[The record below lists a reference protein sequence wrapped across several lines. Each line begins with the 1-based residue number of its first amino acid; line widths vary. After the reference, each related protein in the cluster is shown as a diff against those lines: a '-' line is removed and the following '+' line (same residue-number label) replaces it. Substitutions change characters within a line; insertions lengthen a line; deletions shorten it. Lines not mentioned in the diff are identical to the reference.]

1 MYEVSGSKPRT
12 ASDRGLV
19 ESSIETPVI
28 GLAIE
33 IIRPL
38 LLHPLEVDTP
48 ANQLQQHNQ
57 RRPRHRFSPQ
67 IRNVLRRV
75 DFRWLYSEVNQTIA
89 HPGDVNRLRFAHV
102 LKSSTVP

>member
-19 ESSIETPVI
+19 ESFIETPVI

-38 LLHPLEVDTP
+38 LLHPLEVDAP
-48 ANQLQQHNQ
+48 ANQLQQHHQ

-67 IRNVLRRV
+67 IRNVHRRV
-75 DFRWLYSEVNQTIA
+75 DLLGLYSKVNQTIV
-89 HPGDVNRLRFAHV
+89 HPGDVDCLRFAHL
-102 LKSSTVP
+102 LKSSTVS

>member
-1 MYEVSGSKPRT
+1 MQLPAPRSQERIWEQEQVCIHVSVFLRLRGSQLPILVFMYEVSGSKPRT

-19 ESSIETPVI
+19 ESFIETPVI

-48 ANQLQQHNQ
+48 ANQLQQHN
-57 RRPRHRFSPQ
+57 
-67 IRNVLRRV
+67 
-75 DFRWLYSEVNQTIA
+75 
-89 HPGDVNRLRFAHV
+89 
-102 LKSSTVP
+102 

>member
-19 ESSIETPVI
+19 ESFIETPVI

-38 LLHPLEVDTP
+38 LSHSLEVDSP
-48 ANQLQQHNQ
+48 ANQLQ
-57 RRPRHRFSPQ
+57 
-67 IRNVLRRV
+67 
-75 DFRWLYSEVNQTIA
+75 
-89 HPGDVNRLRFAHV
+89 
-102 LKSSTVP
+102 